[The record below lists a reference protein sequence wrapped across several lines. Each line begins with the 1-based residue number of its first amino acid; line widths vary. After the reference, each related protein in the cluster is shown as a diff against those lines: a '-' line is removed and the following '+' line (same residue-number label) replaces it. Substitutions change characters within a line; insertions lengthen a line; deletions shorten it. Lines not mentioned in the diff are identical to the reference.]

1 MKKLLSLLMV
11 AFAMTAMVACDE
23 KDNGNDTP
31 GNGNGNG
38 GDNSTLAAQLVGT
51 WQSEHIYINDV
62 EAHMQMGIV
71 LNADGTG
78 ELSEKKETISWQV
91 NGNDVNITN
100 SHGITSTLTV
110 TGITESYMIVT
121 GKTIPGS
128 DQQVKFEGKFLKVN
142 GGTPDIPDPGDLGL
156 SAIDPVDRTETSL
169 TVNATITGDIN
180 QYLPQF
186 PNFACGFIWSA
197 EGAPTMNSN
206 SITGTPDAWGKFEVT
221 ITGLEPGKDYTIIA
235 WLKLTPESEPILSS
249 SIVMSTLGGSNPI
262 SGWVDLGLPSG
273 LLWAS
278 CNVGATTPESYG
290 NYFAWGETQP
300 KSEYIWENCIY
311 CTFNND
317 NLILTKYNP
326 STLFSGPVDNLTILQ
341 ASDDAATFN
350 LGNGAR
356 TPTKE
361 EWEELNNNTTKEYA
375 TVNGVEGFRF
385 TAANNNSIFLPF
397 AGMMSGTELEYPV
410 GPAGYYWSAS
420 LYTEY
425 PSLANSFMIQPP
437 NGHSVWH
444 FPRSKGFSVRAVKSA
459 NK

>member
-1 MKKLLSLLMV
+1 MV

-31 GNGNGNG
+31 GNG
-38 GDNSTLAAQLVGT
+38 DNNNTLATQLVGT

-62 EAHMQMGIV
+62 EAPMQMGIV

-91 NGNDVNITN
+91 DGNDVNITN

-110 TGITESYMIVT
+110 TSITESYMIVT
-121 GKTIPGS
+121 GNTVPGS
-128 DQQVKFEGKFLKVN
+128 DQQVKFEAKFLKVN
-142 GGTPDIPDPGDLGL
+142 GNTPDPGDLF
-156 SAIDPVDRTETSL
+156 IEDPVLIENT
-169 TVNATITGDIN
+169 ATTLKMRSKIN
-180 QYLPQF
+180 GNINVYLPQF
-186 PNFACGFIWSA
+186 PDYTFGFVFSKN
-197 EGAPTMNSN
+197 G
-206 SITGTPDAWGKFEVT
+206 SISMDHNVIPCENHNPDGSFVLL
-221 ITGLEPGKDYTIIA
+221 ITGLEPGTEYTVAA
-235 WLKLTPESEPILSS
+235 WLKLTPESEAMLSAPR
-249 SIVMSTLGGSNPI
+249 TYTTENGSNPNDD
-262 SGWVDLGLPSG
+262 WVDLGLPSG
-273 LLWAS
+273 LLWAT
-278 CNVGATTPESYG
+278 CNVGATTPEGYG

-425 PSLANSFMIQPP
+425 PSFANSFMIQSP

-444 FPRSKGFSVRAVKSA
+444 FPRCKGFSVRAVKSA

>member
-1 MKKLLSLLMV
+1 
-11 AFAMTAMVACDE
+11 MTAMVACDE
-23 KDNGNDTP
+23 KDNGTDTP

-38 GDNSTLAAQLVGT
+38 DNNSTLATQLVGT
-51 WQSEHIYINDV
+51 WQSESIYINDA
-62 EAHMQMGIV
+62 EAHMQIGLV

-78 ELSEKKETISWQV
+78 EFTEKKETISWQV
-91 NGNDVNITN
+91 NGNDVSITT

-128 DQQVKFEGKFLKVN
+128 DQQAKFEAKFLKVN
-142 GGTPDIPDPGDLGL
+142 GNTPDQGDLFIEPPVMVENTATTLKMWSKINGH
-156 SAIDPVDRTETSL
+156 IDV
-169 TVNATITGDIN
+169 
-180 QYLPQF
+180 YLPQF
-186 PNFACGFIWSA
+186 PNYTFGFVFSKN
-197 EGAPTMNSN
+197 G
-206 SITGTPDAWGKFEVT
+206 SISMDHNVIPCEHHNPDGSFVLL
-221 ITGLEPGKDYTIIA
+221 ITGLEPGTEYTVAA
-235 WLKLTPESEPILSS
+235 WLKLTPESEPLVSNTTT
-249 SIVMSTLGGSNPI
+249 MSTLNDGTPDEPS
-262 SGWVDLGLPSG
+262 WVDLGLPSG
-273 LLWAS
+273 LLWAT
-278 CNVGATTPESYG
+278 CNVGATTPEGFG

-397 AGMMSGTELEYPV
+397 AGMMSGTELDYPV

-425 PSLANSFMIQPP
+425 PSFANSFMIEPP

-444 FPRSKGFSVRAVKSA
+444 FKRSNGFTVRAVKSA

>member
-1 MKKLLSLLMV
+1 
-11 AFAMTAMVACDE
+11 MTAMVACDE
-23 KDNGNDTP
+23 KDNGNDTH

-38 GDNSTLAAQLVGT
+38 DNNNTLATQLVGT

-62 EAHMQMGIV
+62 EAPMQMGIV

-78 ELSEKKETISWQV
+78 EFTEKKETISWQV
-91 NGNDVNITN
+91 NGNDVSITT

-128 DQQVKFEGKFLKVN
+128 DQQAKFEAKFLKVN
-142 GGTPDIPDPGDLGL
+142 GNTPDQGDLFIEPPVMVENTATTLKMWSKINGH
-156 SAIDPVDRTETSL
+156 IDV
-169 TVNATITGDIN
+169 
-180 QYLPQF
+180 YLPQF
-186 PNFACGFIWSA
+186 PDYTFGFVFSKN
-197 EGAPTMNSN
+197 G
-206 SITGTPDAWGKFEVT
+206 SISMDHNVIPCEHHNPDGSFVLL
-221 ITGLEPGKDYTIIA
+221 ITGLEPGTEYTVAA
-235 WLKLTPESEPILSS
+235 WLKLTPESEPLISNTTT
-249 SIVMSTLGGSNPI
+249 MSTLNDGTPDEPS
-262 SGWVDLGLPSG
+262 WVDLGLPSG
-273 LLWAS
+273 LLWAT
-278 CNVGATTPESYG
+278 CNVGATTPEGFG

-425 PSLANSFMIQPP
+425 PSFANSFMIQPP

-444 FPRSKGFSVRAVKSA
+444 FKRSNGFTVRAVKSA

>member
-23 KDNGNDTP
+23 KDNGTDTP

-38 GDNSTLAAQLVGT
+38 DNNSTLATQLVGT
-51 WQSEHIYINDV
+51 WQSESIYINDA
-62 EAHMQMGIV
+62 EAHMQIGLV

-78 ELSEKKETISWQV
+78 EFTEKKETISWQV
-91 NGNDVNITN
+91 NGNDVSITT

-128 DQQVKFEGKFLKVN
+128 DQQAKFEAKFLKVN
-142 GGTPDIPDPGDLGL
+142 GNTPDQGDLFIEPPVMVENTATTLKMWSKINGH
-156 SAIDPVDRTETSL
+156 IDV
-169 TVNATITGDIN
+169 
-180 QYLPQF
+180 YLPQF
-186 PNFACGFIWSA
+186 PNYTFGFVFSKN
-197 EGAPTMNSN
+197 G
-206 SITGTPDAWGKFEVT
+206 SISMDHNVIPCEHHNPDGSFELL
-221 ITGLEPGKDYTIIA
+221 ITGLEPGTEYTVAA
-235 WLKLTPESEPILSS
+235 WLKLTPESEPLVSS
-249 SIVMSTLGGSNPI
+249 TTTMSTLNGDTPDDPN
-262 SGWVDLGLPSG
+262 WVDLGLPSG
-273 LLWAS
+273 LLWAT

-397 AGMMSGTELEYPV
+397 AGMMSGTELDYPV

-425 PSLANSFMIQPP
+425 PSFANSFMIEPP

-444 FPRSKGFSVRAVKSA
+444 FKRSNGFTVRAVKSA

>member
-23 KDNGNDTP
+23 KDNGNDNP

-38 GDNSTLAAQLVGT
+38 GENSALAAQLVGT

-91 NGNDVNITN
+91 DGNDVNITN

-128 DQQVKFEGKFLKVN
+128 DQQVKFEAKFLKVN
-142 GGTPDIPDPGDLGL
+142 GNIPDQGDLFIESPVMIENTATTLKMWSKINGH
-156 SAIDPVDRTETSL
+156 IDV
-169 TVNATITGDIN
+169 
-180 QYLPQF
+180 YLPQF
-186 PNFACGFIWSA
+186 PNYTFGFVFSKN
-197 EGAPTMNSN
+197 G
-206 SITGTPDAWGKFEVT
+206 SISMDHNVIPCEHHNPDGSYELL
-221 ITGLEPGKDYTIIA
+221 ITGLEPGTEYTVAA
-235 WLKLTPESEPILSS
+235 WLKLTPESEPLISS
-249 SIVMSTLGGSNPI
+249 TTTMSTLNGDTPDDPN
-262 SGWVDLGLPSG
+262 WVDLGLPSG
-273 LLWAS
+273 LLWAT
-278 CNVGATTPESYG
+278 CNVGATTPEGYG

-397 AGMMSGTELEYPV
+397 AGMMSGTELEYPE

-425 PSLANSFMIQPP
+425 PSFANSFMIQTP

-444 FPRSKGFSVRAVKSA
+444 FHRCNGFSVRAVKSA

>member
-23 KDNGNDTP
+23 KDNGNDNP

-78 ELSEKKETISWQV
+78 ELSEKKEAISWQV
-91 NGNDVNITN
+91 DGNDVNITN

-128 DQQVKFEGKFLKVN
+128 DQQVKFEAKFLKVN
-142 GGTPDIPDPGDLGL
+142 GNTPDPGDLFIEPPVMVENTATTLKMWSKINGH
-156 SAIDPVDRTETSL
+156 IDV
-169 TVNATITGDIN
+169 
-180 QYLPQF
+180 YLPQF
-186 PNFACGFIWSA
+186 PNYTFGFVFSKN
-197 EGAPTMNSN
+197 G
-206 SITGTPDAWGKFEVT
+206 SISMDHNVIPCEHHNPDGSYELL
-221 ITGLEPGKDYTIIA
+221 ITGLEPGTEYTVAA
-235 WLKLTPESEPILSS
+235 WLKLTPESEPLISS
-249 SIVMSTLGGSNPI
+249 TTTMSTLNDGTPDDPN
-262 SGWVDLGLPSG
+262 WVDLGLPSG
-273 LLWAS
+273 LLWAT
-278 CNVGATTPESYG
+278 CNVGATTPEGYG

-326 STLFSGPVDNLTILQ
+326 STQFSGPVDNLTILQ

-425 PSLANSFMIQPP
+425 PSFANSFMIQPP

>member
-1 MKKLLSLLMV
+1 MKKLLSFLMV

-31 GNGNGNG
+31 GNG
-38 GDNSTLAAQLVGT
+38 DNNNTLATQLVGT

-62 EAHMQMGIV
+62 EAPMQMGIV

-91 NGNDVNITN
+91 DGNDVNITN
-100 SHGITSTLTV
+100 SHGITSSLTV
-110 TGITESYMIVT
+110 TSITESYMIVT

-128 DQQVKFEGKFLKVN
+128 DQQVKFEAKFLKVN
-142 GGTPDIPDPGDLGL
+142 GNIPDQGDLFIEPPVMIENTATTLKMWSKINGN
-156 SAIDPVDRTETSL
+156 IDV
-169 TVNATITGDIN
+169 
-180 QYLPQF
+180 YLPQF
-186 PNFACGFIWSA
+186 PNYTFGFVFSKN
-197 EGAPTMNSN
+197 G
-206 SITGTPDAWGKFEVT
+206 SISMDHNVIPCEHHNPDGSFELL
-221 ITGLEPGKDYTIIA
+221 ITGLEPGTEYTVAA
-235 WLKLTPESEPILSS
+235 WLKLTPESEPLISNTTTML
-249 SIVMSTLGGSNPI
+249 TLNDGTPDEPS
-262 SGWVDLGLPSG
+262 WVDLGLPSG
-273 LLWAS
+273 LLWAT
-278 CNVGATTPESYG
+278 CNVGATTPEGYG

-397 AGMMSGTELEYPV
+397 AGMMSGTELEYPE
-410 GPAGYYWSAS
+410 GPAGYYWTAS

-425 PSLANSFMIQPP
+425 PSFANSFMIQSP

-444 FPRSKGFSVRAVKSA
+444 FHRCNGFSVRAVKSA

>member
-1 MKKLLSLLMV
+1 MV

-23 KDNGNDTP
+23 KDNGNDNP

-38 GDNSTLAAQLVGT
+38 DNNSTLAAQLVGT

-62 EAHMQMGIV
+62 EAPMQMGIV

-91 NGNDVNITN
+91 DGNDVNITN

-110 TGITESYMIVT
+110 TSITESYMIVT

-128 DQQVKFEGKFLKVN
+128 DQQVKFEAKFLKVN
-142 GGTPDIPDPGDLGL
+142 GNTPDPGDLF
-156 SAIDPVDRTETSL
+156 IEDPVLIENT
-169 TVNATITGDIN
+169 ATTLKMRSKIN
-180 QYLPQF
+180 GNINVYLPQF
-186 PNFACGFIWSA
+186 PDYTFGFVFSKN
-197 EGAPTMNSN
+197 G
-206 SITGTPDAWGKFEVT
+206 SISMDHNVIPCENHNPDGSFVLL
-221 ITGLEPGKDYTIIA
+221 ITGLEPGTEYTVAA
-235 WLKLTPESEPILSS
+235 WLKLTPESEPLISNTTT
-249 SIVMSTLGGSNPI
+249 MSTLNDGTPDEPS
-262 SGWVDLGLPSG
+262 WVDLGLPSG
-273 LLWAS
+273 LLWAT
-278 CNVGATTPESYG
+278 CNVGATTPEGYG

-425 PSLANSFMIQPP
+425 PSFANSFMIEPP

-444 FPRSKGFSVRAVKSA
+444 FKRSNGFTVRAVKSA

>member
-1 MKKLLSLLMV
+1 MV

-23 KDNGNDTP
+23 KDNGTDTP
-31 GNGNGNG
+31 GNGENNP
-38 GDNSTLAAQLVGT
+38 TLAAQLVGT

-62 EAHMQMGIV
+62 EAPMQMGIV

-91 NGNDVNITN
+91 DGNDVNITN

-110 TGITESYMIVT
+110 TSITESYMIVT

-128 DQQVKFEGKFLKVN
+128 DQQVKFEAKFLKVN

-221 ITGLEPGKDYTIIA
+221 ITGLEPGKDFTIIA

-278 CNVGATTPESYG
+278 CNVGATSPEQYG
-290 NYFAWGETQP
+290 NYYAWGETQP

-425 PSLANSFMIQPP
+425 PSFANSFMIEPP

-444 FPRSKGFSVRAVKSA
+444 FKRSNGFTVRAVKNTT

>member
-1 MKKLLSLLMV
+1 
-11 AFAMTAMVACDE
+11 MTAMVACDE
-23 KDNGNDTP
+23 KDNGNDNP

-91 NGNDVNITN
+91 DGNDVNITN

-128 DQQVKFEGKFLKVN
+128 DQQVKFEAKFLKVN
-142 GGTPDIPDPGDLGL
+142 GNVPDQGDLFIEPPVMVENTATTLKMWSKINGH
-156 SAIDPVDRTETSL
+156 IDV
-169 TVNATITGDIN
+169 
-180 QYLPQF
+180 YLPQF
-186 PNFACGFIWSA
+186 PNYTFGFVFSKN
-197 EGAPTMNSN
+197 G
-206 SITGTPDAWGKFEVT
+206 SISMDHNVIPCEHHNPDGSYELL
-221 ITGLEPGKDYTIIA
+221 ITGLEPGTEYTVAA
-235 WLKLTPESEPILSS
+235 WLKLAPESEPLISS
-249 SIVMSTLGGSNPI
+249 TTTMSTLNGDTPDDPN
-262 SGWVDLGLPSG
+262 WVDLGLPSG
-273 LLWAS
+273 LLWAT

-290 NYFAWGETQP
+290 NYFAWAETQP

-385 TAANNNSIFLPF
+385 SADNNSSIFLPF

-425 PSLANSFMIQPP
+425 PSFANSFMIQPP

-444 FPRSKGFSVRAVKSA
+444 FGRCKGFSVRAVKSA

>member
-91 NGNDVNITN
+91 DGNDVNITN

-128 DQQVKFEGKFLKVN
+128 DQQVKFEAKFLKVN
-142 GGTPDIPDPGDLGL
+142 GNIPDQGDLFIEPPVMIENTATTLKMWSKINGH
-156 SAIDPVDRTETSL
+156 IDV
-169 TVNATITGDIN
+169 
-180 QYLPQF
+180 YLPQF
-186 PNFACGFIWSA
+186 PNYTFGFVFSKN
-197 EGAPTMNSN
+197 G
-206 SITGTPDAWGKFEVT
+206 SISMDHNVIPCEHHNPDGSFELL
-221 ITGLEPGKDYTIIA
+221 ITGLEPGTEYTVAA
-235 WLKLTPESEPILSS
+235 WLKLTPESEPLISS
-249 SIVMSTLGGSNPI
+249 TTTMSTLNDGTPDDPN
-262 SGWVDLGLPSG
+262 WVDLGLPSG
-273 LLWAS
+273 LLWAT

-290 NYFAWGETQP
+290 NYFAWAETQQ
-300 KSEYIWENCIY
+300 KSVYYWSNYTY
-311 CTFNND
+311 CTVTASED
-317 NLILTKYNP
+317 LATLTKYN
-326 STLFSGPVDNLTILQ
+326 TQAQYGPVDNLTTLEPG
-341 ASDDAATFN
+341 DDAATVN
-350 LGNGAR
+350 MGNGAR
-356 TPTKE
+356 TPTRQ
-361 EWEELNNNTTKEYA
+361 EWEELIANTTTEW
-375 TVNGVEGFRF
+375 TTLNGVNGRRL
-385 TAANNNSIFLPF
+385 TAANGKSIFLPA
-397 AGMMSGTELEYPV
+397 AGERIGSQFTSTGFSGS
-410 GPAGYYWSAS
+410 YWSAT
-420 LYTEY
+420 L
-425 PSLANSFMIQPP
+425 NSDDPDRTNYFYVESTNQTIYI
-437 NGHSVWH
+437 GGT
-444 FPRSKGFSVRAVKSA
+444 RYYGFSVRAVKSA

>member
-1 MKKLLSLLMV
+1 
-11 AFAMTAMVACDE
+11 MTAMVACDE
-23 KDNGNDTP
+23 KDNGTDTP

-38 GDNSTLAAQLVGT
+38 DNNSTLATQLVGT
-51 WQSEHIYINDV
+51 WQSESIYINDA
-62 EAHMQMGIV
+62 EAHMQIGLV

-78 ELSEKKETISWQV
+78 EFTEKKETISWQV
-91 NGNDVNITN
+91 NGNDVSITT

-128 DQQVKFEGKFLKVN
+128 DQQAKFEAKFLKVN
-142 GGTPDIPDPGDLGL
+142 GNTPDQGDLFIEPPVMVENTATTLKMWSKINGH
-156 SAIDPVDRTETSL
+156 IDV
-169 TVNATITGDIN
+169 
-180 QYLPQF
+180 YLPQF
-186 PNFACGFIWSA
+186 PNYTFGFVFSKN
-197 EGAPTMNSN
+197 G
-206 SITGTPDAWGKFEVT
+206 SISMDHNVIPCEHHNPDGSFELL
-221 ITGLEPGKDYTIIA
+221 ITGLEPGTEYTVAA
-235 WLKLTPESEPILSS
+235 WLKLTPESEPLVSS
-249 SIVMSTLGGSNPI
+249 TTTMSTLNGDTPDDPN
-262 SGWVDLGLPSG
+262 WVDLGLPSG
-273 LLWAS
+273 LLWAT

-397 AGMMSGTELEYPV
+397 AGMMSGTELDYPV

-425 PSLANSFMIQPP
+425 PSFANSFMIEPP

-444 FPRSKGFSVRAVKSA
+444 FKRSNGFTVRAVKSA

>member
-1 MKKLLSLLMV
+1 MKKLLSFLMV

-23 KDNGNDTP
+23 KDNGNDNP

-38 GDNSTLAAQLVGT
+38 DNNSTLAAQLVGT

-62 EAHMQMGIV
+62 EAPMQMGIV

-91 NGNDVNITN
+91 DGNDVNITN

-110 TGITESYMIVT
+110 TSITESYMIVT

-128 DQQVKFEGKFLKVN
+128 DQQVKFEAKFLKVN
-142 GGTPDIPDPGDLGL
+142 GNTPDPGDLF
-156 SAIDPVDRTETSL
+156 IEDPVLIENT
-169 TVNATITGDIN
+169 ATTLKMRSKIN
-180 QYLPQF
+180 GNINVYLPQF
-186 PNFACGFIWSA
+186 PDYTFGFVFSKN
-197 EGAPTMNSN
+197 G
-206 SITGTPDAWGKFEVT
+206 SISMDHNVIPCENHNPDGSFVLL
-221 ITGLEPGKDYTIIA
+221 ITGLEPGTEYTVAA
-235 WLKLTPESEPILSS
+235 WLKLTPESEPLISNTTT
-249 SIVMSTLGGSNPI
+249 MSTLNDGTPDEPS
-262 SGWVDLGLPSG
+262 WVDLGLPSG
-273 LLWAS
+273 LLWAT
-278 CNVGATTPESYG
+278 CNVGATTPEGYG

-425 PSLANSFMIQPP
+425 PSFANSFMIEPP

-444 FPRSKGFSVRAVKSA
+444 FKRSNGFTVRAVKSA

>member
-1 MKKLLSLLMV
+1 
-11 AFAMTAMVACDE
+11 MTAMVACDE
-23 KDNGNDTP
+23 KDNGNDNP

-38 GDNSTLAAQLVGT
+38 DNNSTLAAQLVGT

-62 EAHMQMGIV
+62 EAPMQMGIV

-91 NGNDVNITN
+91 DGNDVNITN

-110 TGITESYMIVT
+110 TSITESYMIVT

-128 DQQVKFEGKFLKVN
+128 DQQVKFEAKFLKVN
-142 GGTPDIPDPGDLGL
+142 GNTPDPGDLF
-156 SAIDPVDRTETSL
+156 IEDPVLIENT
-169 TVNATITGDIN
+169 ATTLKMRSKIN
-180 QYLPQF
+180 GNINVYLPQF
-186 PNFACGFIWSA
+186 PDYTFGFVFSKN
-197 EGAPTMNSN
+197 G
-206 SITGTPDAWGKFEVT
+206 SISMDHNVIPCENHNPDGSFVLL
-221 ITGLEPGKDYTIIA
+221 ITGLEPGTEYTVAA
-235 WLKLTPESEPILSS
+235 WLKLTPESEPLISNTTT
-249 SIVMSTLGGSNPI
+249 MSTLNDGTPDEPS
-262 SGWVDLGLPSG
+262 WVDLGLPSG
-273 LLWAS
+273 LLWAT
-278 CNVGATTPESYG
+278 CNVGATTPEGYG

-425 PSLANSFMIQPP
+425 PSFANSFMIEPP

-444 FPRSKGFSVRAVKSA
+444 FKRSNGFTVRAVKNTT

>member
-1 MKKLLSLLMV
+1 
-11 AFAMTAMVACDE
+11 MTAMVACDE
-23 KDNGNDTP
+23 KDNGTDTP

-38 GDNSTLAAQLVGT
+38 DNNSTLATQLVGT
-51 WQSEHIYINDV
+51 WQSESIYINDA
-62 EAHMQMGIV
+62 EAHMQIGLV

-78 ELSEKKETISWQV
+78 EFTEKKETISWQV
-91 NGNDVNITN
+91 NGNDVSITT

-128 DQQVKFEGKFLKVN
+128 DQQAKFEAKFLKVN
-142 GGTPDIPDPGDLGL
+142 GNTPDQGDLFIEPPVMVENTATTLKMWSKINGH
-156 SAIDPVDRTETSL
+156 IDV
-169 TVNATITGDIN
+169 
-180 QYLPQF
+180 YLPQF
-186 PNFACGFIWSA
+186 PNYTFGFVFSKN
-197 EGAPTMNSN
+197 G
-206 SITGTPDAWGKFEVT
+206 SISMDHNVIPCEHHNPDGSFELL
-221 ITGLEPGKDYTIIA
+221 ITGLEQGTEYTVAA
-235 WLKLTPESEPILSS
+235 WLKLTPESEPLVSS
-249 SIVMSTLGGSNPI
+249 TTTMSTLNGDTPDDPN
-262 SGWVDLGLPSG
+262 WVDLGLPSG
-273 LLWAS
+273 LLWAT

-397 AGMMSGTELEYPV
+397 AGMMSGTELDYPV

-425 PSLANSFMIQPP
+425 PSFANSFMIEPP

-444 FPRSKGFSVRAVKSA
+444 FKRSNGFTVRAVKSA